1 MTHVKIFLSKETLT
15 PKIFHLYAIKKL
27 QRGYFMGRYYL
38 GLDNGGSK
46 TKAALYDTKGNE
58 IATAGAGANPEIR
71 KGGIVERDMNVLW
84 QTNAKAIRDV
94 ITKAGVDPHDIA
106 GVATT
111 GHGNGVYMIC
121 EDGTPAAAGI
131 ISTDTRAAEIVRCW
145 QEDGIQTKIIPKTKQ
160 ILWAGQAVSILAW
173 YKENK
178 PEVLKRVRWALPC
191 KDYVRFCLTGEAYG
205 EITDMSAINV
215 MDLNTKKV
223 DDQILEELGL
233 KEFKHIFPSIKSSVD
248 ICGHV
253 TKKAAKE
260 TGLIEGTLV
269 SGGLFDVASC
279 GIATGVTESDTLSVV
294 AGTWSINSMISTVPV
309 YSENLFMT
317 SLYCMDN
324 YYQTIEGSMTSAGN
338 LEWFINSFLK
348 DDESARKDGS
358 VYEYCNYMAQSVSP
372 YESSIIFLPFLY
384 GTNVNADAKAGFIG
398 IDGSQGK
405 QHMIRAIYE
414 GVVFS
419 HMMHIERLFEF
430 MERPKSLRISG
441 GATESKVWIQIFA
454 DVLQMPI
461 EVSAAKELG
470 TLGASMCV
478 GVACGDY
485 ADLRT
490 ASQDMSRIAYTCQ
503 PNPANKEIYQKKYQ
517 IYKSLIN
524 SMDNVWEQWRSLQ

>member
-1 MTHVKIFLSKETLT
+1 M
-15 PKIFHLYAIKKL
+15 A
-27 QRGYFMGRYYL
+27 RYYL

-46 TKAALYDTKGNE
+46 TKAALYDMKGNE
-58 IATAGAGANPEIR
+58 IATAGAGANPNIR
-71 KGGIVERDMNVLW
+71 KGGFVERDMNVLW

-94 ITKAGVDPHDIA
+94 IAKTGVDPHDIV

-111 GHGNGVYMIC
+111 GHGNGVYMIK
-121 EDGTPAAAGI
+121 EDGTPAAPGI
-131 ISTDTRAAEIVRCW
+131 ISTDTRAADIVKRW
-145 QEDGIQTKIIPKTKQ
+145 QEDGTQSKIIPQTKQ

-173 YKENK
+173 YKENQ
-178 PEVLKRVRWALPC
+178 PEILNKVRWVLPC

-205 EITDMSAINV
+205 EITDMSAINA
-215 MDLNTKKV
+215 MNLDTKQV
-223 DDQILEELGL
+223 DDQILDKLGL
-233 KEFKHIFPSIKSSVD
+233 QEYKHIFPPIKSSVD
-248 ICGHV
+248 ICGRV
-253 TKKAAKE
+253 TKKASEE

-269 SGGLFDVASC
+269 AGGLFDVASC
-279 GIATGVTESDTLSVV
+279 GIATGVTDSDTLSVV

-338 LEWFINSFLK
+338 MEWFINSFLK
-348 DDESARKDGS
+348 DNESARKDGS
-358 VYEYCNYMAQSVSP
+358 VYEYCNHMAASVSP
-372 YESSIIFLPFLY
+372 HESNIVFLPFLY
-384 GTNVNADAKAGFIG
+384 GTNVNSDAKAGFIG

-419 HMMHIERLFEF
+419 HLMHIERLFEF
-430 MERPKSLRISG
+430 MDRPSSLRISG
-441 GATESKVWIQIFA
+441 GATESKIWVQIFA

-485 ADLRT
+485 ADLCS
-490 ASQDMSRIAYTCQ
+490 ASLNMSRIAYTCE
-503 PNPANKEIYQKKYQ
+503 PNPANKDIYQKKYR

-524 SMDNVWEQWRSLQ
+524 SMDNVWELWRSLQ